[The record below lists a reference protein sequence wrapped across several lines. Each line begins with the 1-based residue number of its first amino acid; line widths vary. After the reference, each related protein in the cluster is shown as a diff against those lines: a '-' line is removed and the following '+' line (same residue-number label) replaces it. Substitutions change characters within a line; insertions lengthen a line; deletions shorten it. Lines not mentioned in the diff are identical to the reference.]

1 MKKSLRENFVQWT
14 LFELCAENFVFCA
27 VVVAKPYIFQ
37 ESWKQ
42 WLGETKL
49 TFSYTGEIR

>member
-27 VVVAKPYIFQ
+27 VVVAKPYIIQ

-49 TFSYTGEIR
+49 SFSYAGEMR